1 MSVLRIENLSIQFG
15 GLKAVDQVNIDIKQG
30 ELVGLIGP
38 NGAGKTT
45 IFNMLTG
52 VYVPTDGNIFLNG
65 EKITGK
71 KPNEIVLLGS
81 SRTFQNIRLFKNMTV
96 IDNIKIAYHN
106 HMTYHYFDT
115 IFKTPKYVKEEQEAN
130 EYALSLLNVFNLD
143 SYAYEKAKNLPY
155 GAQRKLEIARA
166 LATKPEVLL
175 LDEPAA
181 GMNPTETEMLMNTIK
196 KIKKDFDISVLLI
209 EHDMKLVMGI
219 CERIY
224 VVDYGKVIA
233 SGSPEEIK
241 RNPDVIKAYLGE

>member
-233 SGSPEEIK
+233 SGSPEVIK

>member
-1 MSVLRIENLSIQFG
+1 MSVLKIENLSIQFG
-15 GLKAVDQVNIDIKQG
+15 GLKAVDQVNIDIQKG

-52 VYVPTDGNIFLNG
+52 VYVPTDGHIFLKG

-71 KPNEIVLLGS
+71 KPNEIVMLGS

-96 IDNIKIAYHN
+96 LDNIKIAYHN

-115 IFKTPKYVKEEQEAN
+115 IFKTSKYNTEEQEAN
-130 EYALSLLNVFNLD
+130 EYAISLLKVFDLD
-143 SYAYEKAKNLPY
+143 KFAAEKAKNLPY

-166 LATKPEVLL
+166 LATKPEILL

-181 GMNPTETEMLMNTIK
+181 GMNPTETEGLMATIK
-196 KIKKDFDISVLLI
+196 KVKKDFDISVLLI

-224 VVDYGKVIA
+224 VVDYGRVIA
-233 SGSPEEIK
+233 SGSPAEIK
-241 RNPDVIKAYLGE
+241 RNPEVIKAYLGE